1 MTTLSEFKSQAVE
14 TRMLTLLCEGSF
26 KRHAIAAERKKRS
39 VTVSEDKKDL
49 NSFNTSLNKLKVDF
63 VTPQDERKRLYDD
76 YVKTITATKETIK
89 TKASAHDTYIKERV
103 AALKVI
109 NSLAD
114 DAVVEYKGLKSVD
127 DLADDGDIDAWM
139 IKAPKQK

>member
-1 MTTLSEFKSQAVE
+1 MTTLSEFKAQSVE
-14 TRMLTLLCEGSF
+14 SRMLTLLCEGSF
-26 KRHAIAAERKKRS
+26 KRHAITAERKKRS

-49 NSFNTSLNKLKVDF
+49 NTFNTSMNKLKVDF

-89 TKASAHDTYIKERV
+89 SKAATHDTYIKERV

-127 DLADDGDIDAWM
+127 SLEENGDIDAWM
-139 IKAPKQK
+139 VKAPKSK